1 MNKSKEIFYDKE
13 KKFFLYLMVYVSRF
27 FMNDEEIVI
36 FDLFVNNE
44 CLYLEKDLINNINM
58 NEQKI
63 RSILTKFL
71 KDKFI
76 IQVQKNKNNE
86 KGSSY
91 QTYYCL
97 NNYIVYVIDYRI
109 KQMESEL
116 QKKKSESDIY
126 ICNFCNATYS
136 QLDAQ
141 TLPLDA
147 YDAHFL
153 CFCNNKIDLIRV
165 DESLNLSSSQTGK
178 ESNYQSF
185 CLFGSYNSLLGKIYF
200 EKDDSSNEHMYNK
213 YTKYLNILKEHIE
226 KLKNYSIPLYTEK
239 FSRKNLN
246 SSNSFVT
253 DNSSDESATNNS
265 SELSLTN
272 NSSLISQSRPMRC
285 QKEIK
290 QINEE
295 KHDKMNVQMYIVHC
309 VIHPT
314 YVDLKIIVKCLTH
327 LGHMQIYQAK
337 QIVENGKS
345 KKEETYT
352 DTCSS
357 VIKTDKKIKICMNV
371 QGKNNIKKLPN
382 ADFTKMV
389 ITPKNDEKEENAIDK
404 NKEISKNKNDNI
416 VEESKCE
423 KNKDDKQQTDEPEK
437 KKNKQQIESNEDTL
451 SENSVQTNSS
461 REKEVKN
468 CYRNC
473 RRDIVNLK
481 RTTRLASHYE
491 FCAYGLRTICQYM
504 G

>member
-153 CFCNNKIDLIRV
+153 CFCNNKIDLI
-165 DESLNLSSSQTGK
+165 
-178 ESNYQSF
+178 
-185 CLFGSYNSLLGKIYF
+185 

-272 NSSLISQSRPMRC
+272 NSSLISQ
-285 QKEIK
+285 
-290 QINEE
+290 N
-295 KHDKMNVQMYIVHC
+295 
-309 VIHPT
+309 
-314 YVDLKIIVKCLTH
+314 
-327 LGHMQIYQAK
+327 QAK

-423 KNKDDKQQTDEPEK
+423 KNKDDKQQTDEPELPLFFIQKFNK
-437 KKNKQQIESNEDTL
+437 KFTLINAQKLQQDMTQE
-451 SENSVQTNSS
+451 
-461 REKEVKN
+461 
-468 CYRNC
+468 
-473 RRDIVNLK
+473 
-481 RTTRLASHYE
+481 E
-491 FCAYGLRTICQYM
+491 FEEFMDLQDEYLDKI
-504 G
+504 

>member
-153 CFCNNKIDLIRV
+153 CFCNNKIDLI
-165 DESLNLSSSQTGK
+165 
-178 ESNYQSF
+178 
-185 CLFGSYNSLLGKIYF
+185 

-272 NSSLISQSRPMRC
+272 NSSLISQ
-285 QKEIK
+285 
-290 QINEE
+290 N
-295 KHDKMNVQMYIVHC
+295 
-309 VIHPT
+309 
-314 YVDLKIIVKCLTH
+314 
-327 LGHMQIYQAK
+327 QAK

-382 ADFTKMV
+382 ADITKMV

-423 KNKDDKQQTDEPEK
+423 KNKDDKQQTDEPELPLFFIQKFNK
-437 KKNKQQIESNEDTL
+437 KFTLINAQKLQQDMTQE
-451 SENSVQTNSS
+451 
-461 REKEVKN
+461 
-468 CYRNC
+468 
-473 RRDIVNLK
+473 
-481 RTTRLASHYE
+481 E
-491 FCAYGLRTICQYM
+491 FEEFMDLQDEYLDKI
-504 G
+504 

>member
-153 CFCNNKIDLIRV
+153 CFCNNKIDLI
-165 DESLNLSSSQTGK
+165 
-178 ESNYQSF
+178 
-185 CLFGSYNSLLGKIYF
+185 

-423 KNKDDKQQTDEPEK
+423 KNKDDKQQTDEPELPLFFIQKFNK
-437 KKNKQQIESNEDTL
+437 KFTLINAQKLQQDMTQE
-451 SENSVQTNSS
+451 
-461 REKEVKN
+461 
-468 CYRNC
+468 
-473 RRDIVNLK
+473 
-481 RTTRLASHYE
+481 E
-491 FCAYGLRTICQYM
+491 FEEFMDLQDEYLDKI
-504 G
+504 